1 MTSVDELLAEAEA
14 HPVVGWDF
22 SWLGERV
29 VSRPPPWD
37 YEVIVD
43 GHAKGAADLL
53 DLGTGG
59 GHWLESLSSR
69 PARTVATESWQP
81 NLEAARGRLEPLG
94 VEVVPAPAAPDN
106 IDQRPGLDS
115 PALPFGDASFSLVV
129 SRHESYLAAEIAR
142 VLRAGGVFVTQQ
154 MGGDYNPY
162 RAALGL
168 APVEPRVFEL
178 QLARE
183 QLEAAGLRVLTG
195 EEGSAA
201 TTFADA
207 GAFAYWLRA
216 IPWIVEDFS
225 VSAQR
230 AALAALQRRLDDKGP
245 LTIEESAFLLEA
257 AKPG

>member
-1 MTSVDELLAEAEA
+1 MTSVDELLAEAEV

-29 VSRPPPWD
+29 VSRPPPWN
-37 YEVIVD
+37 YEAIVVRY
-43 GHAKGAADLL
+43 AERATDLL

-59 GHWLESLSSR
+59 GHWLESLTNR
-69 PARTVATESWQP
+69 PPRTVATESWPP
-81 NLEAARGRLEPLG
+81 NLEVARSRLEPLG
-94 VEVVPAPAAPDN
+94 VEVVAAPAAPDN
-106 IDQRPGLDS
+106 IDQPLGLDS
-115 PALPFGDASFSLVV
+115 PTLPFGDASFSLVV

-142 VLRAGGVFVTQQ
+142 VLRPGGVFVTQQ

-168 APVEPRVFEL
+168 PPVEPRVFEL

-183 QLEAAGLRVLTG
+183 QLEAAGMRVLAG
-195 EEGSAA
+195 KEGPAT

-207 GAFAYWLRA
+207 GAFAFWLRA

-225 VSAQR
+225 VSAHR
-230 AALAALQRRLDDKGP
+230 AALAALQRRVADEGP
-245 LTIEESAFLLEA
+245 LTIEEPAFVLEA
-257 AKPG
+257 VKPG